1 MAKKAA
7 GLNPEQLLER
17 AKERFDAD
25 DYYGCIHLLDELIE
39 SGRAF
44 ADAHH
49 LRGLA
54 YFMLGQPQRA
64 LESLDRALEENP
76 RYLEALIHRAIV
88 LGSMGRSEEAE
99 ETFARA
105 RAIGSATIAGI
116 PAHYAAKLANQ
127 HAALGEAYA
136 EAGAVDRAIEQ
147 YRAALELGPAF
158 HDLRY
163 RLARLL
169 LDGGRALE
177 AREELE
183 RVAAARPGAAEV
195 KAALGLACYLSGD
208 ALTARRLWEE
218 LRRDRPDDVRI
229 RAYLA
234 MLDRAPE
241 G

>member
-1 MAKKAA
+1 MPDRAA

-25 DYYGCIHLLDELIE
+25 DYYGCIHLLEELIE

-49 LRGLA
+49 LQGLA

-88 LGSMGRSEEAE
+88 LGSMGRTEEAE
-99 ETFARA
+99 ASFAKA
-105 RAIGSATIAGI
+105 RAIGSETRAGI

-136 EAGAVDRAIEQ
+136 EAGALERAIEQ
-147 YRAALELGPAF
+147 YRAALELGPTF

-169 LDGGRALE
+169 LDAGRALE

-183 RVAAARPGAAEV
+183 RVAAARPGAVEV
-195 KAALGLACYLSGD
+195 RAALGLACYLSGD
-208 ALTARRLWEE
+208 AGTARRIWEE
-218 LRRDRPDDVRI
+218 LRTERPEDARI
-229 RAYLA
+229 RAYLG

>member
-1 MAKKAA
+1 VAKIA
-7 GLNPEQLLER
+7 GPNPEGLLER
-17 AKERFDAD
+17 AKERFEAD
-25 DYYGCIHLLDELIE
+25 DYYGCVHLLEELIA

-44 ADAHH
+44 ADAYH
-49 LRGLA
+49 LLGVA

-64 LESLDRALEENP
+64 LESLDRALAENP

-99 ETFARA
+99 ETFAKA
-105 RAIGSATIAGI
+105 RAIGSETRGGI

-136 EAGAVDRAIEQ
+136 EAGALERAIEQ
-147 YRAALELGPAF
+147 YRAALELGPGF

-169 LDGGRALE
+169 LDAGRARE

-183 RVAAARPGAAEV
+183 RVAAARPGAADV
-195 KAALGLACYLSGD
+195 RAALGLACYLSGD
-208 ALTARRLWEE
+208 AGTARRLWEE
-218 LRRDRPDDVRI
+218 LRQERPDDVRI
-229 RAYLA
+229 KAYLA
-234 MLDRAPE
+234 MLDRAAKA
-241 G
+241 

>member
-1 MAKKAA
+1 MTTD
-7 GLNPEQLLER
+7 PEQLLER

-25 DYYGCIHLLDELIE
+25 DYYGCIHLLDELIA

-54 YFMLGQPQRA
+54 YYLLGQPQRA

-76 RYLEALIHRAIV
+76 RYLEALVHRAIV
-88 LGSMGRSEEAE
+88 LSSLGRTEEAE
-99 ETFARA
+99 GAFARA
-105 RAIGSATIAGI
+105 RAIGSETRAGI
-116 PAHYAAKLANQ
+116 PAHFAAKLANQ

-136 EAGAVDRAIEQ
+136 EAGALDRAIEQ
-147 YRAALELGPAF
+147 YRAALELGPTF

-169 LDGGRALE
+169 LDAGRALE

-183 RVAAARPGAAEV
+183 QVSGARPGAIEV
-195 KAALGLACYLSGD
+195 RAALGLACYLSGD
-208 ALTARRLWEE
+208 AATARRIWQELKEE
-218 LRRDRPDDVRI
+218 RPDDVRI
-229 RAYLA
+229 KAYLA
-234 MLDRAPE
+234 MLHRAPE

>member
-1 MAKKAA
+1 MPDRAA
-7 GLNPEQLLER
+7 GLNPDQLLER

-25 DYYGCIHLLDELIE
+25 DYYGCIHLLEELIE

-49 LRGLA
+49 LHGLA

-88 LGSMGRSEEAE
+88 LGSMGRTEEAE
-99 ETFARA
+99 ASFATA
-105 RAIGSATIAGI
+105 RAIGSETRAGI

-136 EAGAVDRAIEQ
+136 EAGALERAIEQ
-147 YRAALELGPAF
+147 YRAALELGPRF

-169 LDGGRALE
+169 LDAGRALE
-177 AREELE
+177 AREELD
-183 RVAAARPGAAEV
+183 RVAAARPGAVEV
-195 KAALGLACYLSGD
+195 RAALGLACYLSGD
-208 ALTARRLWEE
+208 AGTARRIWEE
-218 LRRDRPDDVRI
+218 LRTERPEDVRI
-229 RAYLA
+229 RVYLG

>member
-1 MAKKAA
+1 MPDRAA
-7 GLNPEQLLER
+7 GLNPDQLLER

-25 DYYGCIHLLDELIE
+25 DYYGCIHLLEELIE

-64 LESLDRALEENP
+64 LESLDRALEENA

-88 LGSMGRSEEAE
+88 LGSMGRTEEAE
-99 ETFARA
+99 ASFATA
-105 RAIGSATIAGI
+105 RAIGSETRAGI

-136 EAGAVDRAIEQ
+136 EAGALERAIEQ
-147 YRAALELGPAF
+147 YRAALELGPRF

-169 LDGGRALE
+169 LDAGRALE
-177 AREELE
+177 AREELD
-183 RVAAARPGAAEV
+183 RVAAARPGAVEV
-195 KAALGLACYLSGD
+195 RAALGLACYLSGD
-208 ALTARRLWEE
+208 AGTARRIWEE
-218 LRRDRPDDVRI
+218 LRTERPEDVRI
-229 RAYLA
+229 RVYLG

>member
-1 MAKKAA
+1 VARKAA
-7 GLNPEQLLER
+7 GPNPEQLLER
-17 AKERFDAD
+17 AKERFEAD

-39 SGRAF
+39 SGQAF
-44 ADAHH
+44 ADAHQ
-49 LRGLA
+49 LRGAA

-99 ETFARA
+99 ATFGRA
-105 RAIGSATIAGI
+105 RAIAGDTRAGI

-136 EAGAVDRAIEQ
+136 EAGALERAIEQ
-147 YRAALELGPAF
+147 YRVALELGPSF

-163 RLARLL
+163 RLAQLL
-169 LDGGRALE
+169 LDAGRALE

-183 RVAAARPGAAEV
+183 RVAAARPGAVEV
-195 KAALGLACYLSGD
+195 RAALGLACYLSGD
-208 ALTARRLWEE
+208 ATRARRVWEE
-218 LRRDRPDDVRI
+218 LGKERPDDVRI
-229 RAYLA
+229 RVYLA
-234 MLDRAPE
+234 MLNRAPE